1 MQTKI
6 QELIE
11 KINNEGVQN
20 AKAEAEKILN
30 EVRKKATEIE
40 HEAELNAKKI
50 TDDAEKQ
57 AQTLKEQVNAE
68 LKMSI
73 NQAISALKQKLT
85 ELITIQAIQ
94 PTVKQ
99 SFADESFV
107 QKLIETVVKNWTKS
121 DNFDLKIALPEDD
134 KNEMEQFFKRRLNSE
149 LTKGLEINFSSG
161 IKSGFKAGPVDDG
174 YQISFTEQDFI
185 NFFKTYLRPK
195 TAELLFED
203 KK

>member
-20 AKAEAEKILN
+20 AKAEGEKILN
-30 EVRKKATEIE
+30 EVRNKATEIE
-40 HEAELNAKKI
+40 REAELNAKKI
-50 TDDAEKQ
+50 KEDAEKQ
-57 AQTLKEQVNAE
+57 VQTLKEQVNAE

-73 NQAISALKQKLT
+73 NQAISALKQKLI

-94 PTVKQ
+94 PAVKQ
-99 SFADESFV
+99 SFADVSFV
-107 QKLIETVVKNWTKS
+107 QNLIETVIKSWTKNDAS
-121 DNFDLKIALPEDD
+121 DLKIVLPEVD
-134 KNEMEQFFKRRLNSE
+134 KNEMEQFFRKRLTDELN
-149 LTKGLEINFSSG
+149 KGLEINFSSG
-161 IKSGFKAGPVDDG
+161 IKSGFKAGPSDDS
-174 YQISFTEQDFI
+174 YQISFTDQDFI

-195 TAELLFED
+195 TTELLFEE

>member
-20 AKAEAEKILN
+20 AKAEADKILI
-30 EVRKKATEIE
+30 EVRKQAAEIE
-40 HEAELNAKKI
+40 NEAGLSAKKI
-50 TDDAEKQ
+50 IDDAEKQ

-73 NQAISALKQKLT
+73 NQAISALKQKLI

-94 PTVKQ
+94 PAVKQ
-99 SFADESFV
+99 SFADVSFV
-107 QKLIETVVKNWTKS
+107 QKLIETVVKNRTKN
-121 DNFDLKIALPEDD
+121 DDFDLKITLSEEDRS
-134 KNEMEQFFKRRLNSE
+134 EMEQFFKKQLTDELN
-149 LTKGLEINFSSG
+149 KGLEINFSSG
-161 IKSGFKAGPVDDG
+161 IKSGFKAGPADDS
-174 YQISFTEQDFI
+174 YQISFTDQDFI

-195 TAELLFED
+195 TAELLFEE

>member
-20 AKAEAEKILN
+20 AKAEADKILI
-30 EVRKKATEIE
+30 EVRKQAAEIE
-40 HEAELNAKKI
+40 SEAGLNAKKI
-50 TDDAEKQ
+50 IDDAEKQ

-73 NQAISALKQKLT
+73 NQAISALKQKLI

-94 PTVKQ
+94 PAVKQ
-99 SFADESFV
+99 SFADVSFV
-107 QKLIETVVKNWTKS
+107 QKLIETVVKNRTKN
-121 DNFDLKIALPEDD
+121 DDFDLKITLSEEDRS
-134 KNEMEQFFKRRLNSE
+134 EMEQFFKKQLTDELN
-149 LTKGLEINFSSG
+149 KGLEINFSSG
-161 IKSGFKAGPVDDG
+161 IKSGFKAGPADDS
-174 YQISFTEQDFI
+174 YQISFTDQDFI

-195 TAELLFED
+195 TAELLFEE